1 MRAHPASPGDKVA
14 WFSQGAT
21 SLLPAPLAAL
31 AHTVA
36 ATCNEHIGRALSAR
50 CGGAA
55 GNVHAQVGFD
65 FGAES
70 AFAKATVDTD
80 ISDKAAVASATWFQ
94 RGARAWEGSRVAG
107 MGASSTASTGLTW
120 RAVLSSLGRG
130 RWELDAAC
138 W

>member
-1 MRAHPASPGDKVA
+1 M
-14 WFSQGAT
+14 
-21 SLLPAPLAAL
+21 PAPLPAL

-36 ATCNEHIGRALSAR
+36 ATCIKRLGCALSAR

-94 RGARAWEGSRVAG
+94 RGAPAWEGSRLAG
-107 MGASSTASTGLTW
+107 MGASTVDSIGLTW
-120 RAVLSSLGRG
+120 RALLSSLGRG
-130 RWELDAAC
+130 RWELDAAR

>member
-1 MRAHPASPGDKVA
+1 MPA
-14 WFSQGAT
+14 
-21 SLLPAPLAAL
+21 LLAAL
-31 AHTVA
+31 AHTAA
-36 ATCNEHIGRALSAR
+36 ATCIKHLCCASSAR

-94 RGARAWEGSRVAG
+94 RGAPAWEGSRVAG
-107 MGASSTASTGLTW
+107 VGPSTVASIGLTW
-120 RAVLSSLGRG
+120 RALLCSLGPG
-130 RWELDAAC
+130 RWELDAAR

>member
-1 MRAHPASPGDKVA
+1 MCTEQMCCV
-14 WFSQGAT
+14 
-21 SLLPAPLAAL
+21 
-31 AHTVA
+31 
-36 ATCNEHIGRALSAR
+36 LSAR

-94 RGARAWEGSRVAG
+94 RGAPAWEGSRVAG
-107 MGASSTASTGLTW
+107 IGASTGESTGPTW
-120 RAVLSSLGRG
+120 RALLSSLGRG
-130 RWELDAAC
+130 RWELARCALVGRSGGRVSSLGGLSSRATRVSGGDAL
-138 W
+138 